1 MSRTTMPIW
10 PLYRAIMLHSPL
22 NFNYTLRLE
31 FLRTLSTGP
40 LLDTIT
46 EGLLASS
53 LFRQVHSLPKSGRL
67 GYRLVMTVDL
77 KRKNQDFRSTNPVI
91 SGDATYN
98 PVNGDTI

>member
-31 FLRTLSTGP
+31 FLRTSSTGP

-77 KRKNQDFRSTNPVI
+77 EKEKSRFPLHQSRNLWRCDLQ
-91 SGDATYN
+91 SG
-98 PVNGDTI
+98 